1 MAESKQQLGMEVY
14 DLKELKEDIIE
25 YQEVLLEPIYSS
37 ILNTN

>member
-25 YQEVLLEPIYSS
+25 YQEVLLKPIYSS